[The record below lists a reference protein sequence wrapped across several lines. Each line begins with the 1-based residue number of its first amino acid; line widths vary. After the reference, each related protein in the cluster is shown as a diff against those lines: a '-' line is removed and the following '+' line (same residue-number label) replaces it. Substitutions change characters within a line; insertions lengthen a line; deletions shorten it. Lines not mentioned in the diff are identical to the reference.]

1 MRRVR
6 GVVRRQSVERAQRID
21 VRRKLPCCTERVPSG
36 ETGLR
41 ENEVE
46 LSSRYHGERP
56 VELRCRRALELDR
69 SASQLWIDEARDG
82 VLQRVLGRCPDIRVP
97 DAHFLARI
105 HPGTHVVVD
114 GGGAIREAI
123 LPVDGGEREG

>member
-6 GVVRRQSVERAQRID
+6 GVVGRQSVERAHRID
-21 VRRKLPCCTERVPSG
+21 ARRKLPRYSERVPSG
-36 ETGLR
+36 ESGLR

-56 VELRCRRALELDR
+56 VELGCRRALELDR
-69 SASQLWIDEARDG
+69 SASQLWIDEACDG
-82 VLQRVLGRCPDIRVP
+82 VLQRVLGGCPDIRVP

-105 HPGTHVVVD
+105 HPGTHAVAD
-114 GGGAIREAI
+114 GPA
-123 LPVDGGEREG
+123 